1 MPLELL
7 PPVLQQRRGAQGVG
21 RVDRFSTAFRRCLV
35 AAVLQLHNEFMERRA
50 QTAAT
55 EAAAGCNTSRSTG
68 QQDEDSGAQC
78 DQQVGAGSGKG
89 GEHGG
94 SGGCEDWD
102 PLSRGAWHPM
112 FPLSTIT
119 TAEVAEAAR
128 RVSAA
133 AAALAGASDREE
145 AWGGEE
151 GAGGNGKAHNS
162 ASRPPRTVRPRSSA
176 ARPTRCSSTQ
186 ALGPLELLE
195 HLQELGWYKG
205 QLQHKQDVPARPARY
220 ALYCCSNRQY
230 FLQQGCCRNL
240 LLKDDVAVGAAAVH
254 HCPWSYLLP
263 AS

>member
-1 MPLELL
+1 M
-7 PPVLQQRRGAQGVG
+7 G
-21 RVDRFSTAFRRCLV
+21 RFTTAFRRCLV
-35 AAVLQLHNEFMERRA
+35 AAVLQLHNEFMEGRA

-55 EAAAGCNTSRSTG
+55 VGRPMGSGLVAAGFKTSRGTG

-78 DQQVGAGSGKG
+78 DQQVGAGSGEG

-119 TAEVAEAAR
+119 TAEVAEAAG

-133 AAALAGASDREE
+133 VAAMAGASDGEE
-145 AWGGEE
+145 AGGREE
-151 GAGGNGKAHNS
+151 GADGNGKAHNK

-176 ARPTRCSSTQ
+176 ARPTCCSSTH

-205 QLQHKQDVPARPARY
+205 QLQHKQDVPARPARCD
-220 ALYCCSNRQY
+220 LYCCSNRQY
-230 FLQQGCCRNL
+230 FLQHGCCRKM

-254 HCPWSYLLP
+254 HCPWSYLL
-263 AS
+263 ASTVVG